1 MRGGIGGEKVAGNDN
16 IKTDLEIYKDIYK
29 DLDENKKIFAEK
41 LYSEAI
47 HMEKTLTRLKE
58 QVDIEGPVI
67 KSVNGN
73 GFETVNEHPAQ
84 KSYNTMIKNYN
95 ATLKALDEL
104 APVSKK
110 KDSKLKALM
119 SDD

>member
-1 MRGGIGGEKVAGNDN
+1 MAKNKYS
-16 IKTDLEIYKDIYK
+16 KTDLEIYKEIYK
-29 DLDENKKIFAEK
+29 DLDENKRVFAEK
-41 LYSEAI
+41 LYNEAV

-67 KSVNGN
+67 KSINGN

-95 ATLKALDEL
+95 ATLKALDDL
-104 APVSKK
+104 APVGKK
-110 KDSKLKALM
+110 KESKLKALM
-119 SDD
+119 ADD